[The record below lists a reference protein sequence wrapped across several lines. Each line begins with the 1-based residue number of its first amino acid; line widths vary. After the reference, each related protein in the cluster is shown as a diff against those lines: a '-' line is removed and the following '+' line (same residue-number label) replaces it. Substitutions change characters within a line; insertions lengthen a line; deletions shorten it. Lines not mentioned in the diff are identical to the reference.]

1 MGCEAYQSQDRHSC
15 CAARAPRP
23 SCARMPARRK
33 VVLHSFLSLTGDCPK
48 RSQGLVRTLDAEL
61 DVLPGA
67 PRAP

>member
-1 MGCEAYQSQDRHSC
+1 
-15 CAARAPRP
+15 
-23 SCARMPARRK
+23 MPARRK

-48 RSQGLVRTLDAEL
+48 RSEGLVRTLDDEL